1 MVKSQHECNVTFC
14 FFQFMAAVKM
24 ALCQLW
30 GQIIRVAQV
39 SQLFFFKDIPILCRK
54 QF

>member
-1 MVKSQHECNVTFC
+1 MVKSQHECNVTFL
-14 FFQFMAAVKM
+14 FLQFMAAVKM

-39 SQLFFFKDIPILCRK
+39 SQLYFFQRHPEII
-54 QF
+54 